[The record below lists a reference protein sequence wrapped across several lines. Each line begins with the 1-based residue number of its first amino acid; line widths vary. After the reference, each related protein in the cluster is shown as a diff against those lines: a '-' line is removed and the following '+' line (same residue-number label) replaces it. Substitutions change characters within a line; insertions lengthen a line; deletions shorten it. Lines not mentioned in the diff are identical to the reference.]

1 MSGTFAFHNI
11 YTTKNEV
18 ENIQTVLHEGNES
31 GEGTMRRFEVAPG
44 IQITYNDL
52 KMDSCFRP
60 IRFEK
65 DFLQINHCLEG
76 CYECELEGGSVSFL
90 GEGDLCVD
98 YLSKD
103 RQVFLGSRI
112 PLKKYRGITVLLEME
127 TAQQTLDQGFQQA
140 HISLEQ
146 IKERLCS
153 DGRSLIIKSKH
164 EIDHIFSEL
173 YSVDERIQ
181 VPYFWIKV
189 IELLLFL
196 SLLDGSAVCRPQQF
210 SADISKR
217 TQEVYQYIIENP
229 FTKDTIQDNPTIYLT
244 TKGGGVPQEDRQ
256 ALTDEQAARL
266 LDAIRDLPPY
276 VFVMI
281 GLYAGLRREEI
292 LALQWDSVYLDT
304 DTPYLTV
311 RRAWHTEH
319 NRPVISDELKTKA
332 AERNIPLPVCLAECL
347 KAAKET
353 STSEYVVSNRDGEP
367 LSYTQFKRLWQYIV
381 TRTVKERS
389 YYRYEDGKRVKHTVT
404 PVLGEKAAHN
414 GKVVYSLDFEVTPH
428 QLRHT
433 YITNLIH
440 ASVDP
445 KTVQYLA
452 GHESSKITMDIY
464 AKVKYNRP
472 DELVRSMSCAFA
484 SWDAAQ

>member
-1 MSGTFAFHNI
+1 MFDMTKETGAFHNI
-11 YTTKNEV
+11 YKTGIGAETEKR
-18 ENIQTVLHEGNES
+18 ILHEGNES

-76 CYECELEGGSVSFL
+76 CYECELDGGSVSFL

-164 EIDHIFSEL
+164 EIDHIFSEF

-217 TQEVYQYIIENP
+217 TQDVYQYIIENP
-229 FTKDTIQDNPTIYLT
+229 FTKDTIQDLACMFGLAESSLKRCFKSIAGTSIGT
-244 TKGGGVPQEDRQ
+244 
-256 ALTDEQAARL
+256 
-266 LDAIRDLPPY
+266 
-276 VFVMI
+276 FV
-281 GLYAGLRREEI
+281 
-292 LALQWDSVYLDT
+292 
-304 DTPYLTV
+304 
-311 RRAWHTEH
+311 
-319 NRPVISDELKTKA
+319 KTKRMEA
-332 AERNIPLPVCLAECL
+332 AADMLV
-347 KAAKET
+347 
-353 STSEYVVSNRDGEP
+353 SEPTLSLGEIG
-367 LSYTQFKRLWQYIV
+367 SVAGYENQSKFFRAFKSV
-381 TRTVKERS
+381 M
-389 YYRYEDGKRVKHTVT
+389 GVT
-404 PVLGEKAAHN
+404 PQA
-414 GKVVYSLDFEVTPH
+414 Y
-428 QLRHT
+428 RH
-433 YITNLIH
+433 
-440 ASVDP
+440 
-445 KTVQYLA
+445 
-452 GHESSKITMDIY
+452 
-464 AKVKYNRP
+464 KY
-472 DELVRSMSCAFA
+472 C
-484 SWDAAQ
+484 

>member
-1 MSGTFAFHNI
+1 MFDMTKETGAFHNI
-11 YTTKNEV
+11 YKTGIGAETEKR
-18 ENIQTVLHEGNES
+18 ILHEGNES

-90 GEGDLCVD
+90 GEGNLCVD

-164 EIDHIFSEL
+164 EIDHIFSEF

-217 TQEVYQYIIENP
+217 TQDVYQYIIENP
-229 FTKDTIQDNPTIYLT
+229 FTKDTIQDLACMFGLAESSLKRCFKSIAGTSIGT
-244 TKGGGVPQEDRQ
+244 
-256 ALTDEQAARL
+256 
-266 LDAIRDLPPY
+266 
-276 VFVMI
+276 FV
-281 GLYAGLRREEI
+281 
-292 LALQWDSVYLDT
+292 
-304 DTPYLTV
+304 
-311 RRAWHTEH
+311 
-319 NRPVISDELKTKA
+319 KTKRMEA
-332 AERNIPLPVCLAECL
+332 A
-347 KAAKET
+347 AAMLV
-353 STSEYVVSNRDGEP
+353 SEPTLSIGEIG
-367 LSYTQFKRLWQYIV
+367 SVAGYENQSKFSAAFKSV
-381 TRTVKERS
+381 M
-389 YYRYEDGKRVKHTVT
+389 GVT
-404 PVLGEKAAHN
+404 PQA
-414 GKVVYSLDFEVTPH
+414 Y
-428 QLRHT
+428 RH
-433 YITNLIH
+433 
-440 ASVDP
+440 
-445 KTVQYLA
+445 
-452 GHESSKITMDIY
+452 
-464 AKVKYNRP
+464 KY
-472 DELVRSMSCAFA
+472 C
-484 SWDAAQ
+484 

>member
-1 MSGTFAFHNI
+1 MFDMTKETGAFHNI
-11 YTTKNEV
+11 YKTGIGAETEKR
-18 ENIQTVLHEGNES
+18 ILHEGNES

-90 GEGDLCVD
+90 GEGNLCVD

-164 EIDHIFSEL
+164 EIDHIFSEF

-217 TQEVYQYIIENP
+217 TQDVYQYIIENP
-229 FTKDTIQDNPTIYLT
+229 FTKDTIQDLACMFGLAESSLKRCFKSIAGTSIGT
-244 TKGGGVPQEDRQ
+244 
-256 ALTDEQAARL
+256 
-266 LDAIRDLPPY
+266 
-276 VFVMI
+276 FV
-281 GLYAGLRREEI
+281 
-292 LALQWDSVYLDT
+292 
-304 DTPYLTV
+304 
-311 RRAWHTEH
+311 
-319 NRPVISDELKTKA
+319 KTKRMEA
-332 AERNIPLPVCLAECL
+332 AADMLV
-347 KAAKET
+347 
-353 STSEYVVSNRDGEP
+353 SEP
-367 LSYTQFKRLWQYIV
+367 TLSIGDWKCGGI
-381 TRTVKERS
+381 
-389 YYRYEDGKRVKHTVT
+389 
-404 PVLGEKAAHN
+404 
-414 GKVVYSLDFEVTPH
+414 
-428 QLRHT
+428 
-433 YITNLIH
+433 
-440 ASVDP
+440 
-445 KTVQYLA
+445 
-452 GHESSKITMDIY
+452 
-464 AKVKYNRP
+464 
-472 DELVRSMSCAFA
+472 
-484 SWDAAQ
+484 

>member
-1 MSGTFAFHNI
+1 MFDMTKETGAFHNI
-11 YTTKNEV
+11 YKTGIGAETEKR
-18 ENIQTVLHEGNES
+18 ILHEGNES

-76 CYECELEGGSVSFL
+76 CYECELEGGSV
-90 GEGDLCVD
+90 
-98 YLSKD
+98 SKD

-164 EIDHIFSEL
+164 EIDHIFSEF

-217 TQEVYQYIIENP
+217 TQDVYQYIIENP
-229 FTKDTIQDNPTIYLT
+229 FTKDTIQDLACMFGLAESSLKRCFKSIA
-244 TKGGGVPQEDRQ
+244 G
-256 ALTDEQAARL
+256 AS
-266 LDAIRDLPPY
+266 
-276 VFVMI
+276 I
-281 GLYAGLRREEI
+281 GTFI
-292 LALQWDSVYLDT
+292 
-304 DTPYLTV
+304 
-311 RRAWHTEH
+311 
-319 NRPVISDELKTKA
+319 KTKRMEAA
-332 AERNIPLPVCLAECL
+332 AELLV
-347 KAAKET
+347 
-353 STSEYVVSNRDGEP
+353 SEPALSIGEIG
-367 LSYTQFKRLWQYIV
+367 SV
-381 TRTVKERS
+381 AG
-389 YYRYEDGKRVKHTVT
+389 YE
-404 PVLGEKAAHN
+404 N
-414 GKVVYSLDFEVTPH
+414 
-428 QLRHT
+428 
-433 YITNLIH
+433 
-440 ASVDP
+440 
-445 KTVQYLA
+445 
-452 GHESSKITMDIY
+452 
-464 AKVKYNRP
+464 
-472 DELVRSMSCAFA
+472 
-484 SWDAAQ
+484 

>member
-1 MSGTFAFHNI
+1 MLDTSKETNAFHNI
-11 YTTKNEV
+11 YKSGTDGETSGG
-18 ENIQTVLHEGNES
+18 VLHEGDSS
-31 GEGTMRRFEVAPG
+31 GEGTMQRFEVAPG
-44 IQITYNDL
+44 IQITFNDL

-103 RQVFLGSRI
+103 KQVFLGSRI

-140 HISLEQ
+140 HISLKE
-146 IKERLCS
+146 IKDCLCS

-210 SADISKR
+210 SAYISKR

-229 FTKDTIQDNPTIYLT
+229 FSKDTIQDLACMFGMAESSLKRCFKSISGASIGT
-244 TKGGGVPQEDRQ
+244 
-256 ALTDEQAARL
+256 
-266 LDAIRDLPPY
+266 
-276 VFVMI
+276 FV
-281 GLYAGLRREEI
+281 
-292 LALQWDSVYLDT
+292 
-304 DTPYLTV
+304 
-311 RRAWHTEH
+311 
-319 NRPVISDELKTKA
+319 KTKRMEAA
-332 AERNIPLPVCLAECL
+332 AEMLISEPTLSIGEVGDMAGYENQS
-347 KAAKET
+347 KFSAA
-353 STSEYVVSNRDGEP
+353 
-367 LSYTQFKRLWQYIV
+367 FK
-381 TRTVKERS
+381 TVM
-389 YYRYEDGKRVKHTVT
+389 GVT
-404 PVLGEKAAHN
+404 PQA
-414 GKVVYSLDFEVTPH
+414 Y
-428 QLRHT
+428 RH
-433 YITNLIH
+433 
-440 ASVDP
+440 
-445 KTVQYLA
+445 
-452 GHESSKITMDIY
+452 
-464 AKVKYNRP
+464 KY
-472 DELVRSMSCAFA
+472 C
-484 SWDAAQ
+484 